1 MSQAV
6 VDLQVP
12 GTARQLAALLRME
25 LLALRRN
32 RTASAMSVV
41 TPLAIGFVLASE
53 YDGGAVAGVER
64 MASVLALVAVFGVHH
79 HLVTVYASR
88 RQELVLKRL
97 RAGLPSDGVILVGA
111 SVATLAI
118 FLAQAL
124 ILAGYG
130 VLALGLPMPE
140 NPPFILLALV
150 LSGAAMAAFAAAL
163 SAVTRNSEA
172 AMLTSLPT
180 VALFLVTPGVLVP
193 LGSLPEGVEAVARYL
208 PLAPFA
214 EVIREGW
221 LGGDV
226 LGMLPELGVLAVWL
240 VLASLLARAVF
251 RWEPRTG

>member
-1 MSQAV
+1 MSEAAARAQA
-6 VDLQVP
+6 P
-12 GTARQLAALLRME
+12 GTGRQLGALVRME

-32 RTASAMSVV
+32 ITATAISVV
-41 TPLAIGFVLASE
+41 TPLTIAFVLAGQYE
-53 YDGGAVAGVER
+53 GGAIDGIER

-88 RQELVLKRL
+88 RQELVLKRM
-97 RAGLPSDGVILVGA
+97 RAGLPADGTILVGA
-111 SVATLAI
+111 SLATLAL
-118 FLAQAL
+118 FLAQAV

-130 VLALGLPMPE
+130 VVALGLPAPENPLFIVLALGLG
-140 NPPFILLALV
+140 A
-150 LSGAAMAAFAAAL
+150 AAMAGFAAAL

-180 VALFLVTPGVLVP
+180 VALFLATPGVLVP
-193 LGSLPEGVEAVARYL
+193 LATLPSGVEEVASYL
-208 PLAPFA
+208 PLGPFT

-226 LGMLPELGVLAVWL
+226 LEMLPELGVLAVWV

-251 RWEPRTG
+251 RWEPRAT

>member
-1 MSQAV
+1 MRPAV
-6 VDLQVP
+6 LDSQVP
-12 GTARQLAALLRME
+12 GTARQLMALLRME

-32 RTASAMSVV
+32 RTASGMAVV
-41 TPLAIGFVLASE
+41 TPLAIGFVLAGQ

-64 MASVLALVAVFGVHH
+64 MASVLGLVVVFGVHH

-97 RAGLPSDGVILVGA
+97 RAGLPSDGTILVGA
-111 SVATLAI
+111 SVATLVI

-130 VLALGLPMPE
+130 VVALGLPTPE
-140 NPPFILLALV
+140 NPLFILLALV
-150 LSGAAMAAFAAAL
+150 LGAAAMAAFAAAL

-180 VALFLVTPGVLVP
+180 VALFLATPGVLIP
-193 LGSLPEGVEAVARYL
+193 LGTLPDGVEEIARYL
-208 PLAPFA
+208 PLGPFT
-214 EVIREGW
+214 EVIREAW
-221 LGGDV
+221 LGHDV
-226 LGMLPELGVLAVWL
+226 LGMLPSLGVLAIWL

-251 RWEPRTG
+251 RWEPRTA